1 MEHSRKR
8 KSYSGPI
15 ITSVRSLA
23 KTIETKEGEFT
34 GENHS
39 LLEEK
44 SPQHVISFNLK
55 QSKSREI
62 EKQIKLPLQ
71 DGPSFSKNLAGSSR
85 RGSVEGIN
93 EFNGTEGVDNDI
105 SIQGESS
112 EITQSL
118 PSSRI
123 WTVDKLI
130 PLGSEYSL
138 SQVRVMSSSTLTQNT
153 RQGLLYRQAPYFVSL
168 EKEGVAWI
176 PTFSI
181 HSPLLRKNENVR
193 RILSDVQ
200 IRHPV
205 AMDIPG
211 ERHQKSKVVV
221 LYLSVAILLRR
232 CGNLFQCN
240 LSKINDIKMNYPS

>member
-39 LLEEK
+39 LQEEM
-44 SPQHVISFNLK
+44 SPQHVISFK

-71 DGPSFSKNLAGSSR
+71 HGPSFSKNLAGSSR

-93 EFNGTEGVDNDI
+93 EFNGTEEVDNDI

-123 WTVDKLI
+123 WTGDKLI

-153 RQGLLYRQAPYFVSL
+153 HQGLLHRQAPYFVSL

-181 HSPLLRKNENVR
+181 HSPLLRNNENVR

-211 ERHQKSKVVV
+211 ETSKVKGGSPIS
-221 LYLSVAILLRR
+221 LCGHSTTTMRKFISV
-232 CGNLFQCN
+232 
-240 LSKINDIKMNYPS
+240 